1 MEKKK
6 IEMNIAPIDNL
17 FSTQEERDN
26 ANLEKV
32 IDIKISEIDDF
43 DKHPFKV
50 NGNELDEMIESI
62 KEKGILSPALVRKKE
77 NGRYEMISGHRRKKA
92 SELANLDTIPC
103 IVRELSDDEATIIMV
118 DSNLQREQ
126 VLPSE
131 RAFAYKLKMEALNH
145 QGKRTDLTSCQ
156 VGTKLSTAKKIGKKL
171 GDSERQVYR
180 FIRLTHLLPKLLE
193 YVDNSVLKEKEKLS
207 IALSP
212 AVEISFL
219 TKEEQQCLLDYIDFN
234 QITPSVEQAI
244 KLRNMSANKVFTVEK
259 MEALLDESKP
269 NETPKLKISMNKLNH
284 VLPRN
289 LRNDREREEYII
301 KAVEW
306 YDQYQKRQKE
316 KKSHER

>member
-1 MEKKK
+1 MKKK
-6 IEMNIAPIDNL
+6 ELEMKIAPIDNL

-32 IDIKISEIDDF
+32 VDIKISEIDDF
-43 DKHPFKV
+43 SKHPFKV
-50 NGNELDEMIESI
+50 NSDELDEMIESI

-103 IVRELSDDEATIIMV
+103 IVRELSDDEAIIIMV
-118 DSNLQREQ
+118 DSNLQREI

-131 RAFAYKLKMEALNH
+131 KAFAYKMKLEAISH
-145 QGKRTDLTSCQ
+145 QGKETSRQ
-156 VGTKLSTAKKIGKKL
+156 VGEKLLSVDLLGKKQ
-171 GDSERQVYR
+171 GDSGRQVQR
-180 FIRLTHLLPKLLE
+180 FIRLTYLLPKLLE
-193 YVDNSVLKEKEKLS
+193 YVDNSIIKNKAMPS

-219 TKEEQQCLLDYIDFN
+219 RREEQQSVLDYIDFN

-244 KLRNMSANKVFTVEK
+244 KLKEMSQKKLFTVEK
-259 MEALLDESKP
+259 MESLLDESKP
-269 NETPKLKISMNKLNH
+269 NATPQLRISMNKLNH

-289 LRNDREREEYII
+289 LRNDREREEYVI

-306 YDQYQKRQKE
+306 YDQYQKRQKA
-316 KKSHER
+316 KQSHER